1 MTASVSVTEVRNAMR
16 CPRVF
21 ALGREG
27 GQRVAFPVGAS
38 SLGSTFHRVV
48 EGLHRVGAAALGAL
62 PEGARTEAVAAAL
75 RVVVVD
81 LLAGEIEA
89 SPTLATM
96 PAEVDELADALR
108 ELAGYVARGLA
119 DLGPGR
125 PSEAFE
131 AFSAAAELE
140 VSDLVDVG
148 GGDAVILAGRLD
160 ALHQRHDRV
169 EVVEYKLTS
178 EANDE
183 LDRAQVALYRHLL
196 REAVEL
202 DAHPVV
208 LRFDPAMRTT
218 ELSPAEADA
227 LVERKLLPLVRDMA
241 GWLADPRSAPPPARG
256 DLCPVCPVRAACV
269 AAYPEPLACR
279 DEPPSGAS
287 RPRPDPL
294 GRFQPLD
301 LAPPTVPTQPG
312 ATEDDAGVAEA
323 RELAKHIEV
332 AFRQAHVAVQMKPPT
347 IGPRF
352 VTFEVTAP
360 RGRIR
365 KVDGA
370 AEDVEHHLASEQG
383 VTAIYRRQGGIRTF
397 EVARRTPRRVTLA
410 PLLQAKREWLAE
422 RPGRFVLGE
431 DARGRPVVGD
441 FGDHVS
447 CHMLVGGSAGSGKS
461 VLLRAIATSL
471 VYFHPPS
478 SVRLTLVDP
487 KRVTFGGEFKSR
499 IAAHLAEPVCHDTE
513 ATLQVLER
521 LVEEMEER
529 YALFEAAQV
538 EDCQAYNEQASAAE
552 QLARHVVIVDE
563 FADLTVDKAL
573 SAAFFQ
579 SVVRLGN
586 MARAAGIHLVLATQ
600 RPDAK
605 TVPGKVRTNLS
616 AKVALR
622 VPNQTSSRII
632 LDQGGAEKLLGHG
645 DFLADLGHGL
655 IRAQGAMA

>member
-16 CPRVF
+16 CPRIF

-48 EGLHRVGAAALGAL
+48 EGLHRVGAKILEPLA
-62 PEGARTEAVAAAL
+62 EGTSVEGVASAL
-75 RVVVVD
+75 RVAVID
-81 LLAGEIEA
+81 LLAAELEA

-96 PAEVDELADALR
+96 PAELDELADALR
-108 ELAGYVARGLA
+108 ALADYVATGLA
-119 DLGPGR
+119 ELGPSR
-125 PSEAFE
+125 PSAAFE

-140 VSDLVDVG
+140 ISDLVDVG

-160 ALHQRHDRV
+160 ALHQRHDRI

-208 LRFDPAMRTT
+208 LRFEPTMRTT
-218 ELSPAEADA
+218 ELSPEEADA
-227 LVERKLLPLVRDMA
+227 LVSRRLLPLVRDMA
-241 GWLADPRSAPPPARG
+241 GWLADPQTAPPPSRN

-269 AAYPEPLACR
+269 AAYPEPLASR
-279 DEPPSGAS
+279 DEPPSGAT
-287 RPRPDPL
+287 RPRPDPF
-294 GRFQPLD
+294 GRVQPVE
-301 LAPPTVPTQPG
+301 APPPSVTAG
-312 ATEDDAGVAEA
+312 ATHDEAGADEA
-323 RELAKHIEV
+323 RELAKHIEA
-332 AFRQAHVAVQMKPPT
+332 AFRQAHVVVQMKPPT
-347 IGPRF
+347 IGPRL
-352 VTFEVTAP
+352 VTFEISAP

-365 KVDGA
+365 KVDAA
-370 AEDVEHHLASEQG
+370 AEDVEHHLASDHE
-383 VTAIYRRQGGIRTF
+383 VTAVYRRRGGIRTF

-410 PLLQAKREWLAE
+410 PLLHAKRDWLSE

-478 SVRLTLVDP
+478 SIRLTLVDP
-487 KRVTFGGEFKSR
+487 KRVTFGGELKSR
-499 IAAHLAEPVCHDTE
+499 LAAHLAEPVCYDTE
-513 ATLQVLER
+513 GTLQVLER
-521 LVEEMEER
+521 LAEEMDER
-529 YALFEAAQV
+529 YGLFEAAQV
-538 EDCQAYNEQASAAE
+538 EDCETFNEQAAPGDR
-552 QLARHVVIVDE
+552 LARHVVIVDE

-573 SAAFFQ
+573 REAFFAA
-579 SVVRLGN
+579 VRRLGN

-605 TVPGKVRTNLS
+605 TVPGMVRTNLS

-622 VPNQTSSRII
+622 VPNQVSSRII
-632 LDQGGAEKLLGHG
+632 LDQGGAETLLGNG
-645 DFLADLGHGL
+645 DLLADLGHGL